1 MPDAMGQPINV
12 VEKPTRT
19 PGVTRFETD
28 RWLTGMGHERYAS
41 IDAVVDDR
49 AVDDLARRLFETG
62 GVNAVHVNG
71 SVITVT
77 LADGFTDT
85 AKLLEVIRALHIH
98 YPG

>member
-1 MPDAMGQPINV
+1 MGQPINV

-19 PGVTRFETD
+19 PGIARFETD

-41 IDAVVDDR
+41 AAAVVDDR

-62 GVNAVHVNG
+62 GVTAVHVNG
-71 SVITVT
+71 SVVTVR

-85 AKLLEVIRALHIH
+85 ASLLDTIRGLHIH
-98 YPG
+98 YPAAPG